1 MGTRRFLLGLLVVLT
16 VSGVPLAVGSA
27 AYGSPGPRVSLSA
40 VRLLS
45 GSTLVV
51 GLDNA
56 PRDCRHPQ
64 FGPLRLA
71 ATDAWAV
78 LGPERQPFARS
89 NVSESVYWR
98 AGSFLFYLRPAGAAS
113 SGVYPLT
120 VYCGLHRV
128 ATASVR
134 IDALPEPVRSRADAP
149 LPLTDITGVAL
160 DLADGVHADHPYHP
174 VTMTADFAP
183 ADCAA
188 PRVLLDGRRVATQAP
203 VHVHVPLDPDWWKVT
218 ITAQVPTRTR
228 PGRHELALRCAPR
241 PGLPDP
247 LVRYPFVVIGA
258 SGAAGESVTTRR
270 SPVLVAVPSMS
281 DVPWGPGPVAVSALV
296 AAVLLVLAEA
306 GAAAAGR
313 LPARWLP
320 AWLPARWRPRGSPGR
335 WFAGL
340 AVATG
345 VGYALADPTLG
356 ANGRTATLVAAMV
369 VAVPVTALAAGRR
382 PVPRGTPPVGLVLAL
397 LGVLGSRL
405 AGYLPG
411 VLIGPTAGGRPERRD
426 PGRSALWG
434 AVTLLAVS
442 LVAWLEQASTA
453 RTSAPGAGLRFLDAT
468 LAAIFLVG
476 VQALA
481 FGLVPAPGSDGELAR
496 AGNRHAARAVHG
508 LALFLCVHALVLHRA
523 QVPGHRVHPVA
534 AVAVLVAV
542 LAVVPALLAAARAQK
557 GMLRKGEE

>member
-1 MGTRRFLLGLLVVLT
+1 VGTRRSLPVLFAVLPVVVAAPLVGG
-16 VSGVPLAVGSA
+16 SGAAAAAGPAPRVTLSA
-27 AYGSPGPRVSLSA
+27 ARV
-40 VRLLS
+40 LS

-56 PRDCRHPQ
+56 PRACRHSS

-89 NVSESVYWR
+89 NVNESVYWR
-98 AGSFLFYLRPAGAAS
+98 AGSFLFYLRPAGAAA
-113 SGVYPLT
+113 SGDYPLT

-134 IDALPEPVRSRADAP
+134 INALPEPVRSRADAP

-160 DLADGVHADHPYHP
+160 DLADGLHADHPTHP

-188 PRVLLDGRRVATQAP
+188 PRVTLDGRPVATQFP

-218 ITAQVPTRTR
+218 ITAQVPTRTP

-241 PGLPDP
+241 AGLPDP
-247 LVRYPFVVIGA
+247 LVRYPFVVIGE
-258 SGAAGESVTTRR
+258 SGAAGESATTGR
-270 SPVLVAVPSMS
+270 SPVLAAVPSMS
-281 DVPWGPGPVAVSALV
+281 GVPWGAGPVAVSALV

-306 GAAAAGR
+306 GAVLGR
-313 LPARWLP
+313 RIPG
-320 AWLPARWRPRGSPGR
+320 WRPRRHPGR
-335 WFAGL
+335 WFA
-340 AVATG
+340 ATAAATG
-345 VGYALADPTLG
+345 VVYALADPALG
-356 ANGRTATLVAAMV
+356 CNGRTATLVAAMV

-382 PVPRGTPPVGLVLAL
+382 PVPAAASAAGLAL
-397 LGVLGSRL
+397 AVLGVLGSML

-411 VLIGPTAGGRPERRD
+411 VLVGPTTGGRPERRD
-426 PGRSALWG
+426 PGRSALLG
-434 AVTLLAVS
+434 AATLLAVS

-453 RTSAPGAGLRFLDAT
+453 KATAPGAGLRFLDAM

-476 VQALA
+476 VQALV
-481 FGLVPAPGSDGELAR
+481 FGLIPLRGGDGELAR
-496 AGNRHAARAVHG
+496 TANRYAAMAVHG
-508 LALFLCVHALVLHRA
+508 IALFLFAHALVLHRA
-523 QVPGHRVHPVA
+523 AVPGHRVHPVT
-534 AVAVLVAV
+534 AVAVLVGAAAV
-542 LAVVPALLAAARAQK
+542 LAVLAMLPAVAAPRAQK